1 MRRKLPFMRR
11 DLVIALAVVFVGL
24 GSSHMMVLGRAAKF
38 SGIITAKLRHALITH
53 LEASKGYGRDTSL
66 QESARFNH
74 P

>member
-1 MRRKLPFMRR
+1 ME
-11 DLVIALAVVFVGL
+11 IETALAVVFIGL
-24 GSSHMMVLGRAAKF
+24 GSSHMMVLGRAPKF

-53 LEASKGYGRDTSL
+53 LEASKGYERDTSL